1 MVRKEISTLA
11 TMQPPCCHF
20 SFLSIEM
27 DTRKNTGKCVCVC
40 VYVCVSEKE
49 REKEFGKAC
58 SVLFSWASESTQLRK
73 T

>member
-40 VYVCVSEKE
+40 VCVCIRE
-49 REKEFGKAC
+49 RKRERVWKSMQCFVFLGI
-58 SVLFSWASESTQLRK
+58 
-73 T
+73 